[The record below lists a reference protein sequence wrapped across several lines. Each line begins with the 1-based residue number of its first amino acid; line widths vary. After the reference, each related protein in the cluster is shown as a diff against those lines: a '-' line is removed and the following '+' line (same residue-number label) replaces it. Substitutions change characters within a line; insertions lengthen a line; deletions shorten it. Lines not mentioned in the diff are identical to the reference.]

1 MGEAIAN
8 KVPIGDNIVVPC
20 ESTNGKQFWLLLWDK
35 PKHIVTKTF
44 IDAYKNRYYEGDSM
58 IPRWY
63 YELIWPTSKTYYFNY
78 SGQPAYVYS
87 HIMHASKFVMPLT
100 SHTVKGNYSTF
111 ELPNET
117 LQLIEKSL
125 KDLRLMQNDD

>member
-1 MGEAIAN
+1 
-8 KVPIGDNIVVPC
+8 
-20 ESTNGKQFWLLLWDK
+20 
-35 PKHIVTKTF
+35 
-44 IDAYKNRYYEGDSM
+44 M

-63 YELIWPTSKTYYFNY
+63 YELIWPASKTYYFND

-87 HIMHASKFVMPLT
+87 HIMHASKFVMPPT
-100 SHTVKGNYSTF
+100 SHTIKGNYSTF